1 MGVTPLSQAK
11 IDEEMAK
18 IQVDAGVYLP
28 SNPDGVVVDI
38 DKKSGRPLQS
48 HAKVGS
54 PCLCPFKAVRLT
66 LGDVEP
72 FQAPFMATFKVR
84 KERVELAPAAE
95 DTVIDD
101 PEKRERSKTHFE
113 VWQAAIFKVGD
124 DCRQDV
130 LALQIIAMFKNI
142 FTDIG
147 LTLYLFPYRV
157 TATAPG
163 VRLVRV
169 SFAHDWRLTS
179 SWILGL
185 RFSP

>member
-1 MGVTPLSQAK
+1 
-11 IDEEMAK
+11 
-18 IQVDAGVYLP
+18 
-28 SNPDGVVVDI
+28 
-38 DKKSGRPLQS
+38 
-48 HAKVGS
+48 
-54 PCLCPFKAVRLT
+54 
-66 LGDVEP
+66 
-72 FQAPFMATFKVR
+72 MATFKVR

-101 PEKRERSKTHFE
+101 PEKRAQSKSHYE

-142 FTDIG
+142 YTDIG

-163 VRLVRV
+163 VRAAFRGRLGAQKLTDDRLCCPFFAVRCHRRRAERDLARRDGQGQGQRPAQLLCRQV
-169 SFAHDWRLTS
+169 RRRRHGSVPAGAH
-179 SWILGL
+179 GL
-185 RFSP
+185 YPVNGGLLCRVLHSPDQGPA

>member
-1 MGVTPLSQAK
+1 
-11 IDEEMAK
+11 MAK

-48 HAKVGS
+48 HAKVR
-54 PCLCPFKAVRLT
+54 PPACPALADDGLT
-66 LGDVEP
+66 LP
-72 FQAPFMATFKVR
+72 FSPSQAPFMATFKVR

-101 PEKRERSKTHFE
+101 PEQRAKSRSHYE

-130 LALQIIAMFKNI
+130 LALQIIAMFKNV

-163 VRLVRV
+163 VRP
-169 SFAHDWRLTS
+169 W
-179 SWILGL
+179 L
-185 RFSP
+185 RFAFCARLHETLTHHPALYPLLAVRCHRRRP